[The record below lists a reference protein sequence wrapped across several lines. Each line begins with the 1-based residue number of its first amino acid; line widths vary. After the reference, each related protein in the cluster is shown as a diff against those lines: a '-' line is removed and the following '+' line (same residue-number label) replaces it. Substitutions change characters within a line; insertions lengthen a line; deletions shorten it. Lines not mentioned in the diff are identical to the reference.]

1 MPKNSDEMPASTK
14 KHRFF
19 RIFLLPVLLIF
30 LLFGALLSGGLAY
43 IFAKGG
49 PARLLEDALLRAVPG
64 LSVAIGKLDWAFHAE
79 LLPLSVKMG
88 AVSVSYAGQQM
99 RLPNAEMYFGMSSLV
114 TGLPERLS
122 VTGLELDLY
131 HDERGWGLAEANS
144 DSDTGSGW
152 LLFSGQPGQPAFSA
166 SQQIGL
172 RQIDIQASQLVITD
186 ASVTPPVQLTFK
198 DSRLSLDARNPAAIT
213 GRLAMQQPQGGRAST
228 LFEGNLF
235 SQYWQLDSSLTG
247 FRPAGLERILP
258 QSWAPM
264 LGARQ
269 IDGAVSLTLDGR
281 QLELASG
288 RLALRQGDLGE
299 DVRRA
304 GLPEA
309 WAAYDRLGFDFAWSR
324 ADDLLNLSEAVLQL
338 EDGHKLSLNGQL
350 RDLSAPRWQFSGR
363 LLAEDISFQQLLP
376 VWPED
381 QRPQG
386 FADIE
391 KHLASGRFA
400 TLLLET
406 EASFD
411 RAREKLDI
419 AKLALNGA
427 FDSARL
433 SLSHGPYSSAVG
445 TLSGVLD
452 VKMGPGGQIDLLT
465 LDTRLA
471 QGYISVETYP
481 DAIAIKEARAQ
492 LRWQAD
498 QLNIIG
504 IELELGQS
512 GEAGRA
518 AFSGQLRLQDNQPQQ
533 LEGQLS
539 SAQIEAEILKALW
552 PPQFGRRTSAWV
564 KKRFAGGLVSGA
576 SLAFSYDFTAP
587 PFQQVTAMS
596 GQFQWQGAAYQ
607 WADNSPQITDA
618 DFRLSI
624 GDDRVLVDIETG
636 RLGEISLSGGRIEM
650 VPVLGPPDQPRQLS
664 LQGIG
669 AAPVQAVRDFL
680 LDESVQKLPQAL
692 AGLDL
697 KAGRMVSRITASGL
711 LQNNKLRVET
721 LSSESDITGL
731 SVAGLPMGHNLDA
744 ADMILS
750 QTGEQLAA
758 TGSGQVSGLPA
769 SFSVTSPDGRA
780 ASLRLR
786 LEPDAGVTEIL
797 NDYTGLALRGET
809 GLQLAV
815 GPAVKGRQQVDMTF
829 MMEATGI
836 DLPQISW
843 AKQPGEPGRASL
855 QLQLVN
861 GRIEAAEDIDLALGS
876 LSAAGRLIFA
886 NDGQLQG
893 GFVAPLKLPG
903 QDIDQLLLE
912 RLGDGTM
919 QISAEGNRVDLTSL
933 RRGDGLS
940 EGRAVA
946 LDITAGLIQVD
957 EYFALSGHLVG
968 ATDRDG
974 NGLVQLQG
982 ALLADGAPLLAE
994 ASIEA
999 LFGPQGEQLSG
1010 VGLIGGGEAELSFTP
1025 KASDRPGRL
1034 EIRTGNAGPV
1044 LKGLGVTDAILGG
1057 EMVLINLFPSSDL
1070 SEFDTQIEITDF
1082 RVREAPAAV
1091 RAFSV
1096 LSLAGLYALVEGDGT
1111 GFARG
1116 EARFSSKDGLHRIES
1131 VRASGAALG
1140 IAMVGSY
1147 DRNSRQV
1154 DVSGN
1159 LVPVNQLSEI
1169 IGSLPLL
1176 GEILTGVDKSGL
1188 FATQFTYRGPVDDP
1202 KVEVNPV
1209 SLLTPG
1215 LIRDLFSPDWLGSE
1229 AERILGPDSPA
1240 ATQP

>member
-1 MPKNSDEMPASTK
+1 MPKKSDEMPASSK

-19 RIFLLPVLLIF
+19 RTFLLPVLLIF
-30 LLFGALLSGGLAY
+30 LLFGAAISGGLAY

-49 PARLLEDALLRAVPG
+49 PAKLLEEALLRALPG
-64 LSVAIGKLDWAFHAE
+64 LSVEIGQLDWAFHAE

-88 AVSVSYAGQQM
+88 AVAVSYSGQQM
-99 RLPNAEMYFGMSSLV
+99 RLPNAEMYFGMSGLV
-114 TGLPERLS
+114 TGLPEKLS

-131 HDERGWGLAEANS
+131 HDEGGWGLAEAGS
-144 DSDTGSGW
+144 DSKAGSGW
-152 LLFSGQPGQPAFSA
+152 LLFSGQPAFSA
-166 SQQIGL
+166 DQQIGL

-186 ASVTPPVQLTFK
+186 ASVSPPVQMTFN
-198 DSRLSLDARNPAAIT
+198 DSRLSLNARNPLAIT
-213 GRLAMQQPQGGRAST
+213 GRLTMQQPQGGRVSS

-235 SQYWQLDSSLTG
+235 SQYWQLDSTLTG
-247 FRPAGLERILP
+247 FRPAGLDRLLP
-258 QSWAPM
+258 ARLVPM

-288 RLALRQGDLGE
+288 RLALRQGDLG
-299 DVRRA
+299 DDLRRA

-324 ADDLLNLSEAVLQL
+324 ADDLLKLTEAVLQL
-338 EDGHKLSLNGQL
+338 TDGHKLSLNGQL
-350 RDLSAPRWQFSGR
+350 RDLSAPRLQFSGR
-363 LLAEDISFQQLLP
+363 LLAEDVRFQQLLSL
-376 VWPED
+376 WPD
-381 QRPQG
+381 NQRPQA
-386 FADIE
+386 FADME

-406 EASFD
+406 EASYD

-433 SLSHGPYSSAVG
+433 SLSHSPYRSAVG

-452 VKMGPGGQIDLLT
+452 LKMGLGGQIDLLA

-481 DAIAIKEARAQ
+481 DAIAIKQARAQ

-498 QLNIIG
+498 QLNITG
-504 IELELGQS
+504 IELDLGPS
-512 GEAGRA
+512 GAA
-518 AFSGQLRLQDNQPQQ
+518 AFSGQLRLQDNQPLL

-539 SAQIEAEILKALW
+539 SPQIDAEILKALW

-564 KKRFAGGLVSGA
+564 KKRFTGGQINGA
-576 SLAFSYDFTAP
+576 SLAFSYDFAAP
-587 PFQQVTAMS
+587 PFRQVTAMS
-596 GQFQWQGAAYQ
+596 GQLQWQGVGYQ
-607 WADNSPQITDA
+607 WADNSPQITDT

-624 GDDRVLVDIETG
+624 ADDRLLVDIETG
-636 RLGEISLSGGRIEM
+636 QLGEISLSGGRVEM
-650 VPVLGPPDQPRQLS
+650 VPVLGPPDQPRQVS
-664 LQGIG
+664 MQGIG
-669 AAPVQAVRDFL
+669 TAPVQAVRDFL

-692 AGLDL
+692 AGLDM
-697 KAGRMVSRITASGL
+697 KAGRIVSRISASGL
-711 LQNNKLRVET
+711 LQNHKLRIET
-721 LSSESDITGL
+721 LGSESDITGL
-731 SVAGLPMGHNLDA
+731 SAAGLPMGHDLAA
-744 ADMILS
+744 ADIILS
-750 QTGEQLAA
+750 QTGSQLAA
-758 TGSGQVSGLPA
+758 IGSGRVSGLPA
-769 SFSVTSPDGRA
+769 SFSVSSPDGRA
-780 ASLRLR
+780 ASLHLR
-786 LEPDAGVTEIL
+786 LDPDPGVTKIL
-797 NDYTGLALRGET
+797 GDYTGLSLKGET

-829 MMEATGI
+829 MMDATGI

-903 QDIDQLLLE
+903 QDIDHLFLE
-912 RLGDGTM
+912 RLGDGTI

-940 EGRAVA
+940 EGRALT
-946 LDITAGLIQVD
+946 LDIIAGLIRVD
-957 EYFALSGHLVG
+957 DNFALSGHLVG
-968 ATDRDG
+968 ATDKDG
-974 NGLVQLQG
+974 IGRVQLQG
-982 ALLADGAPLLAE
+982 ALLAEGAPLLSE
-994 ASIEA
+994 ASIEVR
-999 LFGPQGEQLSG
+999 FGPQGERLSG
-1010 VGLIGGGEAELSFTP
+1010 VGLLGGGEAQLSFTP
-1025 KASDRPGRL
+1025 PQSGLPGRL
-1034 EIRTGNAGPV
+1034 EIKTGNAGLV
-1044 LKGLGVTDAILGG
+1044 LKGLEITDAILGG
-1057 EMVLINLFPSSDL
+1057 EMVLVNQFPSSDL
-1070 SEFDTQIEITDF
+1070 SEFDTVIDITDF

-1096 LSLAGLYALVEGDGT
+1096 LSLAGLYSLVEGDGT

-1116 EARFSSKDGLHRIES
+1116 EARFSSKDGFHRIES

-1159 LVPVNQLSEI
+1159 LVPVNQLNEI
-1169 IGSLPLL
+1169 IGSVPLL
-1176 GEILTGVDKSGL
+1176 GELLTGVDKTGL
-1188 FATQFTYRGPVDDP
+1188 FATQFTYRGSVDDP

-1229 AERILGPDSPA
+1229 ADRILGPAAKAKDGQKPA
-1240 ATQP
+1240 G

>member
-1 MPKNSDEMPASTK
+1 MPKNSDEIPASSK

-19 RIFLLPVLLIF
+19 RTFLLPVLLIF
-30 LLFGALLSGGLAY
+30 LLFGAVLSGGLAY

-49 PARLLEDALLRAVPG
+49 PAKLLEGALLRALPG
-64 LSVAIGKLDWAFHAE
+64 LSVEIGTLDWAFHAD
-79 LLPLSVKMG
+79 LTPLSVKMG

-99 RLPNAEMYFGMSSLV
+99 RLPNAEMFFGMSSLV

-131 HDERGWGLAEANS
+131 HDNRGWGLAEAES
-144 DSDTGSGW
+144 GAGW
-152 LLFSGQPGQPAFSA
+152 LLFSGPQAQPAFSA

-172 RQIDIQASQLVITD
+172 RQIDIQASKLVITD
-186 ASVTPPVQLTFK
+186 SSVAPPVQLVFN
-198 DSRLSLDARNPAAIT
+198 DSRLSLDAQNPAAIT
-213 GRLAMQQPQGGRAST
+213 GRLSLQQPEGGRAST

-235 SQYWQLDSSLTG
+235 SNYWQLDSTLTE
-247 FRPAGLERILP
+247 FHPAGLDRLLP
-258 QSWAPM
+258 QRWALM
-264 LGARQ
+264 LDAGQ

-288 RLALRQGDLGE
+288 RLALLQGDLGE
-299 DVRRA
+299 DLRTA

-309 WAAYDRLGFDFAWSR
+309 WAGYASLGFDFAWSR
-324 ADDLLNLSEAVLQL
+324 ADDLLNLSEAVLQM

-350 RDLSAPRWQFSGR
+350 RDLSAPRLQFSGR
-363 LLAEDISFQQLLP
+363 LLAEDMSFQQLLP
-376 VWPED
+376 LWPEN
-381 QRPQG
+381 QRPRG
-386 FADIE
+386 FADME
-391 KHLASGRFA
+391 KRLDSGRFA

-406 EASFD
+406 EASYD

-427 FDSARL
+427 FDSTRL

-445 TLSGVLD
+445 TLSGALD
-452 VKMGPGGQIDLLT
+452 LKMGPGGQIDLLT
-465 LDTRLA
+465 LDANLA

-481 DAIAIKEARAQ
+481 ETIAIKEARSR

-498 QLNIIG
+498 QLDITG
-504 IELELGQS
+504 IELDL

-518 AFSGQLRLQDNQPQQ
+518 AFSGQLRLQKNQLQQ
-533 LEGQLS
+533 LQGQLS
-539 SAQIEAEILKALW
+539 SPQIDAEILKALW

-564 KKRFAGGLVSGA
+564 KKRFAGGRVKGA
-576 SLAFSYDFTAP
+576 SLDFSYDFTAP

-596 GQFQWQGAAYQ
+596 GQFFWQGAAYQ
-607 WADNSPQITDA
+607 WADDSPRITDT

-624 GDDRVLVDIETG
+624 ADDRVLVDIETG
-636 RLGEISLSGGRIEM
+636 QMGEISLSSGRIEM
-650 VPVLGPPDQPRQLS
+650 APALGPPDQPRQVS
-664 LQGIG
+664 MQGIG
-669 AAPVQAVRDFL
+669 AAPAQAVRDFL
-680 LDESVQKLPQAL
+680 QDEAVQKLPPAL
-692 AGLDL
+692 AALDL
-697 KAGRMVSRITASGL
+697 KAGQMVSRITASSL
-711 LQNNKLRVET
+711 LQNNRLRIET
-721 LSSESDITGL
+721 LSSESDISGL
-731 SVAGLPMGHNLDA
+731 SVAGLPMGHDLDA
-744 ADMILS
+744 ADLILS
-750 QTGEQLAA
+750 QSGNQLTA
-758 TGSGQVSGLPA
+758 TGSGLVSGLPA

-786 LEPDAGVTEIL
+786 LDPDAGVTKIL
-797 NDYTGLALRGET
+797 SDYTGLALSGQT

-815 GPAVKGRQQVDMTF
+815 GPALDRRQQVDITILLD
-829 MMEATGI
+829 ATGI
-836 DLPQISW
+836 DVPQISW
-843 AKQPGEPGRASL
+843 AKQSGEPGRASL

-861 GRIEAAEDIDLALGS
+861 GRIEAAEDIELALGS
-876 LSAAGRLIFA
+876 LNAAGRLIFA
-886 NDGQLQG
+886 SDGQLQG

-940 EGRAVA
+940 EGRALA

-957 EYFALSGHLVG
+957 DNFALSGHLVG
-968 ATDRDG
+968 ATDASG

-982 ALLADGAPLLAE
+982 ALLADGAPLLSE

-999 LFGPQGEQLSG
+999 RFGPQGERLSG
-1010 VGLIGGGEAELSFTP
+1010 VGLLGGGEAQLSFTP
-1025 KASDRPGRL
+1025 PRSGVPGRL
-1034 EIRTGNAGPV
+1034 EIKTGNAGPV

-1057 EMVLINLFPSSDL
+1057 EMVLVNQFPSSDL
-1070 SEFDTQIEITDF
+1070 SEFDTVIDITDF

-1116 EARFSSKDGLHRIES
+1116 EARFSSKDGVHRIES

-1176 GEILTGVDKSGL
+1176 GQLLTGIDKSGL
-1188 FATQFTYRGPVDDP
+1188 FATQFTYRGSVDDP
-1202 KVEVNPV
+1202 TVEVNPV

-1229 AERILGPDSPA
+1229 ADRILGPAAKAKDGQKPA
-1240 ATQP
+1240 G